1 MSWRARTCGHLYHG
15 AGAPGGPRGP
25 WERFDGDV
33 PAVIT
38 PRAGH
43 RSVDE
48 EGVDRL
54 RPLRV
59 EDTVAELL
67 GQDLG
72 PPGVDQ
78 QRGIPDRQEANGGR
92 GLRVGQR
99 GIVRVQQATALLV
112 PVLAKVE
119 GR

>member
-1 MSWRARTCGHLYHG
+1 MPPTGMPRCRASSAWAISWAITDSEKTAAAMTAMTRA
-15 AGAPGGPRGP
+15 
-25 WERFDGDV
+25 V
-33 PAVIT
+33 PAVRT

-48 EGVDRL
+48 EGIDRL

-72 PPGVDQ
+72 PPGVHQ
-78 QRGIPDRQEANGGR
+78 QGGIPDRQEANGGR

-99 GIVRVQQATALLV
+99 GIVQVQQATALLV
-112 PVLAKVE
+112 PVL
-119 GR
+119 